1 MARHTLYNLIIHIYF
16 YKKGAL
22 IFLSLFKTVTHG
34 GLKQH
39 PVYQQYICCF
49 AANYAVLLQFNNQHR
64 DMRSAQTKAIL
75 SVALISTQALCLER
89 DVPLLPFNLL

>member
-1 MARHTLYNLIIHIYF
+1 MHIYSHI
-16 YKKGAL
+16 KGAF
-22 IFLSLFKTVTHG
+22 ISLSLFKTVTHG
-34 GLKQH
+34 GPKRH

-49 AANYAVLLQFNNQHR
+49 AANYAVLLQFNNRHR

-89 DVPLLPFNLL
+89 DVPLFPFNLL